1 MGNRTVGKCCATY
14 PFLFFGL
21 LYFYWYKE
29 VIGQSLQEQKS
40 MCNAEGCYSIHLQH
54 KNFLESWRSCKDK
67 GGNLATIKGPEEA
80 SMIHDFL
87 LPVIRS
93 RSRPKIRLW
102 IGLQRQPRKCSVKSP
117 LRGFTWITGDQ
128 VTQYTN
134 WQHDDLA
141 SECAAHRCVFITYN
155 TPKKRG
161 NNNNFKWVH
170 RSCVVAVEGFLC
182 RYTYHGM
189 CPALQKEGG
198 GPAVYT
204 TPFELTSTVLTHIPI
219 GSVATLPCPDGDKED
234 QSVMCMMRE
243 DGSVGWS
250 KDAPLCT
257 DTPMDWCKQDNGGCE
272 HFCVNS
278 DTHYYCKCYENYV
291 LEEDGKTCK
300 LLDPCYSANC
310 EFECESTPQGH
321 RCKCPEGYLLSGD
334 NQSCLDIDECLL
346 KPCPQ
351 QCVNAPGTF
360 ECRCHKGFLL
370 SEFGE
375 CVDVDECLL
384 KPCPQQCVN
393 APGTFECRCNKGFLL
408 SEFGECVD
416 VDECLLKPCPQ
427 QCVNAPG
434 TFECRCHK
442 GFLLS
447 EFGECV
453 DVDECLLKPCPQQ
466 CVNAPGTFECRC
478 HKGFLLSEFGE
489 CVDVDEC
496 LQKPCQQQCINA
508 PGTFECR
515 CNKGFL
521 LSEFG
526 ECVDVDECL
535 LKPCPQQCVNA
546 PGTFECRCHKGFLL
560 SEFGECVDVDECL
573 QKPCQQQ
580 CVNAPGTFECRC
592 HKGFLLSEFG
602 ECVDVDEC
610 LQKPCQQQCVN
621 APGTFECRCNKGFL
635 LSEFGECVD
644 VDECLQKPCQQQCV
658 NAPGTFECRC
668 HKGFLLSEFG
678 ECVDVDECME
688 EKCVHIC
695 ENLPGSYTCHCP
707 DGFSP
712 HKEDPE
718 KCEDIDE
725 CKKEICE
732 QVCRNYNG
740 GFECLCK
747 EGYMLQEDKYL
758 CRPVNE
764 NKSQTDSP
772 TVKWHP
778 TYLSWSTEKTE
789 EREVTT
795 QTSNSPSSNFLMYTT
810 TSAYSHQEDA
820 PKEKISTGDKVDLR
834 SLGNKRLPDVSDSVL
849 PTPPTSQI
857 PEDTNQPPDDKRW
870 LILAL
875 LVILCVF
882 AVVLLALGIVYCTS
896 WAVETRSKSVTDCH
910 RRTTTSKPK
919 KSITAK
925 SRA

>member
-1 MGNRTVGKCCATY
+1 MGNRTVGKCCAAY
-14 PFLFFGL
+14 PCLFFGL
-21 LYFYWYKE
+21 LYLYWYE
-29 VIGQSLQEQKS
+29 GVIGQSLQEQNI
-40 MCNAEGCYSIHLQH
+40 MCNAEACYSIHLQRN
-54 KNFLESWRSCKDK
+54 NFLDSWRSCKYK

-80 SMIHDFL
+80 SMIHDL
-87 LPVIRS
+87 LSSGIRS
-93 RSRPKIRLW
+93 HSQPKIRLW

-128 VTQYTN
+128 ETQYTN

-141 SECAAHRCVFITYN
+141 NGCAAHRCVFITYN

-204 TPFELTSTVLTHIPI
+204 TPFKLTSTVLTHIPI

-257 DTPMDWCKQDNGGCE
+257 DTPIDWCKQDNGGCE
-272 HFCVNS
+272 HYCVNS
-278 DTHYYCKCYENYV
+278 DTHYYCECFENYV
-291 LEEDGKTCK
+291 LKEDGKTCK

-321 RCKCPEGYLLSGD
+321 RCKCPEGYLLSAD

-346 KPCPQ
+346 KPCQ
-351 QCVNAPGTF
+351 QECVNAPGTF
-360 ECRCHKGFLL
+360 ECRCNEGFLP

-384 KPCPQQCVN
+384 KPCQQECVN
-393 APGTFECRCNKGFLL
+393 APGTFECRCN
-408 SEFGECVD
+408 E
-416 VDECLLKPCPQ
+416 
-427 QCVNAPG
+427 
-434 TFECRCHK
+434 
-442 GFLLS
+442 
-447 EFGECV
+447 
-453 DVDECLLKPCPQQ
+453 
-466 CVNAPGTFECRC
+466 
-478 HKGFLLSEFGE
+478 GFLLSEFGE

-496 LQKPCQQQCINA
+496 LQKPCQH
-508 PGTFECR
+508 E
-515 CNKGFL
+515 
-521 LSEFG
+521 
-526 ECVDVDECL
+526 
-535 LKPCPQQCVNA
+535 
-546 PGTFECRCHKGFLL
+546 
-560 SEFGECVDVDECL
+560 
-573 QKPCQQQ
+573 
-580 CVNAPGTFECRC
+580 
-592 HKGFLLSEFG
+592 
-602 ECVDVDEC
+602 
-610 LQKPCQQQCVN
+610 CVN
-621 APGTFECRCNKGFL
+621 APGTFECRCNEGFL
-635 LSEFGECVD
+635 
-644 VDECLQKPCQQQCV
+644 P
-658 NAPGTFECRC
+658 
-668 HKGFLLSEFG
+668 SEFG

-712 HKEDPE
+712 LKEDPE

-725 CKKEICE
+725 CKREICE

-758 CRPVNE
+758 CRQVNE
-764 NKSQTDSP
+764 NKSLTDSP
-772 TVKWHP
+772 TVEWHP

-789 EREVTT
+789 ERDVTT

-810 TSAYSHQEDA
+810 TSAHTHQGDA
-820 PKEKISTGDKVDLR
+820 PKKEISIATGDKVDVR
-834 SLGNKRLPDVSDSVL
+834 SLGNKRLSEASDSVTL
-849 PTPPTSQI
+849 TPPTSQI
-857 PEDTNQPPDDKRW
+857 SEYTLASKTIQPPDDRKKHDKSW
-870 LILAL
+870 LIVAL

-882 AVVLLALGIVYCTS
+882 AVVILALGIVYCTS
-896 WAVETRSKSVTDCH
+896 WAVERRSKSVTDCH
-910 RRTTTSKPK
+910 RWTTTSKPK